1 MHTRTLCGRTIA
13 LTLLLVV
20 CSCTLRTAGQT
31 ANTVDEATG
40 SIVWGAL
47 APDTPYKTTDYV
59 ADDGGLDP
67 YYALAVSFIGS
78 SLPEKLPVG
87 ECRCCVQCRVNDSFG
102 QSADQSI
109 S

>member
-1 MHTRTLCGRTIA
+1 M
-13 LTLLLVV
+13 TLLLVL
-20 CSCTLRTAGQT
+20 CSCTLPTAGQT
-31 ANTVDEATG
+31 ANRVDEATG

-47 APDTPYKTTDYV
+47 APDAPYKTTDYV

-87 ECRCCVQCRVNDSFG
+87 ELSL
-102 QSADQSI
+102 I
-109 S
+109 HI